1 LSPLPNT
8 RHSLLLRLGRR
19 EDEAAWREFLAVYE
33 AGVYRHAR
41 RRGLQDSDARDV
53 VQQVLVAVYAKA
65 AVWQPGP
72 QVGAFRAWL
81 MRTTHN
87 ITVDCL
93 RTRLRGGV
101 QDAEPVDEAA
111 ARSEPAAAMSADDN
125 AARRDWERWAF
136 AWAADIVRGE
146 VAELTWEAFRRS
158 RRRTASG
165 GGRHDV
171 GAADRQRVHRQMPR
185 DGPGEGI
192 GGATVEGRTM
202 KLLRCEPRWIDS
214 FVAGRLDAGTQ
225 ATFEAHLGTCETCRQ
240 RLEQAVGSDDDWTAA
255 REFLSGPDVAEGIM
269 ESTTRGMVPPWS
281 TQITTYLAPTEDPAF
296 LGRVGHYEIAGVIG
310 RGGAG
315 IVLKGFDRS
324 LHRNV
329 AIKLLAPEFATIG
342 AAHERFFRE
351 AKAMAS
357 VAHENLVA
365 IFEVDEHRGLPY
377 FVMEYLPGGTLGRR
391 LRDAGPMD
399 VVTVLRIG
407 VQIAEALA
415 VAHAQGLVHRDIKP
429 DNILLDRGTERVR
442 VADFGLVRVMGE
454 VTASHSSGV
463 VGTPQFMAPEQCRGE
478 SCDARSDLFS
488 LGAVLYALCTGHS
501 PFRADTVFGVMQRVL
516 NDTPRSIRE
525 QSPRIPD
532 WLEELVF
539 KLLRKDPKER
549 FPAAAEVAA
558 MLREELAF
566 AQAPLTS
573 PQPSRSWRPARHGRR
588 WIGVSL
594 AAGLLLAGG
603 SAMVWRNQSPTPVV
617 STVAESTIVRPQ
629 TPEMVTTSQAVA
641 RAPLSPDQ
649 ATKPA
654 AAAAIPLPA
663 EPRGQPLD
671 ARLDELA
678 ARIRQYKASL
688 FEPPTSPPP
697 DDQDL
702 QWLRA
707 ELEAFGRVTDQP
719 WPSPPLTSPTP

>member
-1 LSPLPNT
+1 
-8 RHSLLLRLGRR
+8 
-19 EDEAAWREFLAVYE
+19 
-33 AGVYRHAR
+33 
-41 RRGLQDSDARDV
+41 
-53 VQQVLVAVYAKA
+53 
-65 AVWQPGP
+65 
-72 QVGAFRAWL
+72 
-81 MRTTHN
+81 
-87 ITVDCL
+87 
-93 RTRLRGGV
+93 
-101 QDAEPVDEAA
+101 
-111 ARSEPAAAMSADDN
+111 
-125 AARRDWERWAF
+125 
-136 AWAADIVRGE
+136 
-146 VAELTWEAFRRS
+146 
-158 RRRTASG
+158 
-165 GGRHDV
+165 
-171 GAADRQRVHRQMPR
+171 
-185 DGPGEGI
+185 
-192 GGATVEGRTM
+192 M

-214 FVAGRLDAGTQ
+214 FVAGGLDAGTQ
-225 ATFEAHLGTCETCRQ
+225 ATFEAHLDTCETCRQ

-255 REFLSGPDVAEGIM
+255 REFLSGPDVAELVA
-269 ESTTRGMVPPWS
+269 ESTTRETIPPWS

-296 LGRVGHYEIAGVIG
+296 LGRVGHYEIVGVIG

-516 NDTPRSIRE
+516 NDAPRSIRE
-525 QSPRIPD
+525 QAPRIPD
-532 WLEELVF
+532 WLEEFVF
-539 KLLRKDPKER
+539 KLLRKDPQAR
-549 FPAAAEVAA
+549 FQTAAEVAA
-558 MLREELAF
+558 MLRDELAH

-573 PQPSRSWRPARHGRR
+573 PVPSRSWRPAKRHRR
-588 WIGVSL
+588 WI
-594 AAGLLLAGG
+594 AGG
-603 SAMVWRNQSPTPVV
+603 VAVALLVAVGGVAVSFPSM
-617 STVAESTIVRPQ
+617 STVPDAGESVAW
-629 TPEMVTTSQAVA
+629 TPHTVA
-641 RAPLSPDQ
+641 GP
-649 ATKPA
+649 KVVEGPA
-654 AAAAIPLPA
+654 AAATSETVPEIRSTPRPATSPGPTTTNLPFI
-663 EPRGQPLD
+663 EPPGMSLD
-671 ARLDELA
+671 AGVTALA
-678 ARIRQYKASL
+678 TRIERYKTSL
-688 FEPPTSPPP
+688 HTVPANLRDP
-697 DDQDL
+697 DDDL
-702 QWLRA
+702 QRLRA
-707 ELEAFGRVTDQP
+707 DIEAFGRSLDQLEP
-719 WPSPPLTSPTP
+719 MTAKPTITP